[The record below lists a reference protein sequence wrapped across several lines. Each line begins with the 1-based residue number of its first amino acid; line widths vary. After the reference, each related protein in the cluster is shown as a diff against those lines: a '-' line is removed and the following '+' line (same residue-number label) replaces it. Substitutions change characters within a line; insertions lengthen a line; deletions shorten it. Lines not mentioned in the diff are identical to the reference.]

1 MNMNLKSVALTCLIA
16 AIGTGCAAQSRTE
29 ADFGKA
35 VRSVT
40 VSQYHD
46 PLAAM
51 YPNEDSVTGGD
62 TYRLENVVNSY
73 RIQGSQPSSGESMPA
88 AGANSRN

>member
-1 MNMNLKSVALTCLIA
+1 MNMNLKSVVLTCLIT
-16 AIGTGCAAQSRTE
+16 AIGTGCAAQSQTE

-51 YPNEDSVTGGD
+51 YPNEDPVTGGD

-73 RIQGSQPSSGESMPA
+73 RIEGAQPSSGGSTSAP
-88 AGANSRN
+88 GTSSRN